1 MKTWKAELLL
11 LIVTMI
17 WGATFTF
24 TKLGLEVTTVFFF
37 LFLRFSLALTL
48 SLAIWGKYLIP
59 MERKILNQGLIL
71 GMLFSG
77 GFILQTMGLSLTTV
91 TKSAFITGIAVVL
104 TPFAFKLIIKKKIKI
119 YQTCGVVI
127 AAVGLWL
134 FTNPVGDALNIG
146 DILTLM
152 SAFFWAFYIT
162 LMDVYTKEIKTFNRT
177 IQLVIL
183 QFIVA
188 MPTGL
193 LGFLLFEADSFKFM
207 LTPNLIIALLYNGI
221 IASIFLTLIHT
232 SVQKYSNPVKAALI
246 FSLEPVFAALVAYF
260 TFNES
265 LTNFELFGAAILFS
279 GVIFSEIGEYI
290 VFKIRSWYS

>member
-1 MKTWKAELLL
+1 
-11 LIVTMI
+11 MI

-24 TKLGLEVTTVFFF
+24 TKLGLEVTSVFFF
-37 LFLRFSLALTL
+37 LFLRFSLALIL
-48 SLAIWGKYLIP
+48 STAIWGKYLFPI
-59 MERKILNQGLIL
+59 EGITLKQGLIL
-71 GMLFSG
+71 GILFSG
-77 GFILQTMGLSLTTV
+77 GFILQTMGLSHTTV
-91 TKSAFITGIAVVL
+91 TKSAFITGMAVVL

-119 YQTCGVVI
+119 YQTFGVVI

-134 FTNPVGDALNIG
+134 FTNPTGEDLNIG
-146 DILTLM
+146 DILTLL

-162 LMDVYTKEIKTFNRT
+162 LMDVFTKDIKTFDKT

-183 QFIVA
+183 QFFVA

-193 LGFLLFEADSFKFM
+193 LGFLLFEADSFNFM
-207 LTPNLIIALLYNGI
+207 LTPNLITALLYNGI

-265 LTNFELFGAAILFS
+265 LTNFELFGAAILFL
-279 GVIFSEIGEYI
+279 GVLFSETGEY
-290 VFKIRSWYS
+290 VVLKIRSLNF